1 MQKGV
6 IVALMAGAI
15 AYAGYIVYQQ
25 VTKPPYALEVD
36 ATRDTTDISGIQ
48 YRIRVTNS
56 GTQQL
61 TGIKVI
67 LGERD
72 VQEKS
77 FLNPGETYFFYP
89 DPETQVSIV
98 QISTNEGIDVKSDYR
113 SPTKVLGLPGGGR

>member
-1 MQKGV
+1 MQKG
-6 IVALMAGAI
+6 IIAALIAAAI
-15 AYAGYIVYQQ
+15 TFAGYIVYQQ

-36 ATRDTTDISGIQ
+36 ATKDTTDISGIQ
-48 YRIRVTNS
+48 YRIRVTNA

-67 LGERD
+67 LGTGD

-77 FLNPGETYFFYP
+77 FLNPGDTYFFYP

-98 QISTNEGIDVKSDYR
+98 QVSTNEGIDVKSDYR

>member
-1 MQKGV
+1 MQKG
-6 IVALMAGAI
+6 IIAAFMTAAI
-15 AYAGYIVYQQ
+15 AFAGYIVYQQ

-48 YRIRVTNS
+48 YRIRVTNA

-67 LGERD
+67 LGAGD

-77 FLNPGETYFFYP
+77 FLNPGDTYFFYP

-98 QISTNEGIDVKSDYR
+98 QVSTNEGIDVKSDYR